1 LYCIDDLV
9 TFVIKKKFTMINND
23 DFAKRLKK
31 VIEFYQLSASSFAE
45 KINVQRSSISH
56 LLSGRNKPSLDFVI
70 KVLDTFEEVDMYWLL
85 KGEGEFP
92 KSKKTLD
99 YPTTLFPDD
108 NNEIEKTIET
118 NIIKDK
124 TVSSNNLN
132 IDKIVIFFKNGT
144 FKLYNE
150 L

>member
-1 LYCIDDLV
+1 
-9 TFVIKKKFTMINND
+9 MINND